1 MALTQFFGLNM
12 ANKRSFF
19 YSKTTLLPMKNLCYK
34 LLSTYTK
41 KFLVDLYVRIA
52 NLSLFFPRISNIQ
65 TYTRGSSPCHT
76 SRSKNGNEY
85 KYARKKILATNE
97 SSMHLRGPC
106 YFLGRMGVLDYFCC
120 FQSVPMKFPLCSHQV
135 FIEFLTFSSSS

>member
-1 MALTQFFGLNM
+1 
-12 ANKRSFF
+12 
-19 YSKTTLLPMKNLCYK
+19 MKNLCYK

-41 KFLVDLYVRIA
+41 FLADFYVRIVE
-52 NLSLFFPRISNIQ
+52 LSSSFPRISIIQ
-65 TYTRGSSPCHT
+65 TYTHGSSPCHT

-97 SSMHLRGPC
+97 SSMHLRGPR
-106 YFLGRMGVLDYFCC
+106 YFLGRVGVLDYFCC
-120 FQSVPMKFPLCSHQV
+120 SQCVPMKFPLCSHQV